1 MSDNNEVFMIGDCVF
16 YSGNTIKSITG
27 KAKAWLHSQVGN
39 DPGVWVVEYSETKQR
54 NSYLIHE
61 SELSHYK
68 PSKAEVEKH
77 VGPIV
82 QPRHS
87 KLDDDTE

>member
-1 MSDNNEVFMIGDCVF
+1 MSNDNEVFMIGDCVF
-16 YSGNTIKSITG
+16 YTGNTKKALTSKS
-27 KAKAWLHSQVGN
+27 KAWIHAPVIN

-68 PSKAEVEKH
+68 PSKAETEKH

-82 QPRHS
+82 QPRYS